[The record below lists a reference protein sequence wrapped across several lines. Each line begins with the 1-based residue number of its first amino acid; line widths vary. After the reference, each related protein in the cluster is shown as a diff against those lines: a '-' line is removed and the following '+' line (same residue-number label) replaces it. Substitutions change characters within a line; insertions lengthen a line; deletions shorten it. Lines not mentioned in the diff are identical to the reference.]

1 VWDFDFGTCSGRLVM
16 LKQPKDAPEDFAAW
30 FGLEPHSLAPDAS
43 EEVCNSYVIFLKKP
57 RHQCYFC

>member
-1 VWDFDFGTCSGRLVM
+1 M